1 MPLTTNWA
9 LTMELLTANP
19 ELCNQR
25 HGLLPI
31 TQPGMISAYR
41 ALKQRPK
48 TDLVATRC
56 DIPVNLET
64 EPGWILQEI
73 YNLWPDLSNS
83 AGRAFQ
89 LIPILQRSL
98 SILHRPLSDPAYLL
112 VLSRSLEMKQRTHCL
127 LQISWADLTW
137 TTATILPTFCNWYI
151 LREILRPVVSSSTGV
166 KMDVSINGDY
176 LDEFL
181 VQVLDGSFVSVR
193 LSGGFSE
200 SIRSDLQEFLN
211 RHVNLFHLPPN
222 TTGDTDVCL
231 KAFVPQGRTI
241 ASGFHFECHTVFT
254 HWKSTL
260 MATALKFYPGS
271 LIKESHLFPAHVCFE
286 CSQPL
291 FDPTVRHFIVPHD
304 LKALT
309 DMKCALL
316 ATHTQEGTST
326 SSFYCPTRVRRSYL
340 LEICNPGKEWVL
352 YHNSMRVG
360 LEDIQVE
367 HGDYFVLFE
376 KVPRNTRFLLSCNEG
391 TSGLTSASLGNSDQ
405 RTPALSSSLCSPVG
419 LDLFLPPNYSSLYS
433 EDQSAP
439 DDQFL
444 SPSQLEMDSMPSV
457 PYSNEVRNYAETTPY
472 QLQAELDD
480 ASIVSE
486 DPKYG
491 CEASCLYCGQPCVR
505 SKFGHVFH
513 QCPEHYRW
521 WRMHK
526 R

>member
-1 MPLTTNWA
+1 
-9 LTMELLTANP
+9 MELPTANL

-56 DIPVNLET
+56 DIPVTLDT

-127 LQISWADLTW
+127 LQICWADRKW

-181 VQVLDGSFVSVR
+181 VQVLDGSVVSVR
-193 LSGGFSE
+193 LSEGFSE

-260 MATALKFYPGS
+260 MATALKFHPGS

-291 FDPTVRHFIVPHD
+291 FDPTVRHFLVPHD

-326 SSFYCPTRVRRSYL
+326 SGFYCPTRVRRSYL
-340 LEICNPGKEWVL
+340 LEIGNPGKEWVL

-376 KVPRNTRFLLSCNEG
+376 KVPRNTRSPFSFDEA
-391 TSGLTSASLGNSDQ
+391 TSGLTSASLGNADQ
-405 RTPALSSSLCSPVG
+405 RPPALSSSLSTPACLG
-419 LDLFLPPNYSSLYS
+419 LFLPPPSSSHYS

-439 DDQFL
+439 SDDQLL
-444 SPSQLEMDSMPSV
+444 SPSQLEMDSIPSV